1 MTDDLKKYLLA
12 KIEQMQ
18 EEVKDRD
25 PNIVVQTELMSAIN
39 KDVKDVLNG
48 LFMEQKITVRK
59 ALNNNLV
66 GLNK

>member
-1 MTDDLKKYLLA
+1 MTDDLKKYLLT

-18 EEVKDRD
+18 KEVKDRD
-25 PNIVVQTELMSAIN
+25 PNMVVQTELMSAIN

>member
-25 PNIVVQTELMSAIN
+25 PNMVVQTELMSAIN